1 MLKIFYGYNQNLVDI
16 TNICYNK
23 LLINDY
29 IIIPSDDIIR
39 ANIFRDH
46 IPGILKYI
54 YIEDNNN
61 NILRIDNY
69 KIIKIYKE
77 ENNLKNIEIISIND
91 EKNRKIWW
99 EETGKFIENDIER
112 LNELHKRIK
121 FNFGNIKDEYPEQVM
136 SMKFIKP
143 TDKVLELGSNIGR
156 NTCIISHLL
165 EDSKN
170 FVAVETDKNTC
181 EKLDINRKNNN
192 FNFHIENSAISK
204 RNLVQQ
210 NNTWT
215 TVISNNILPNQ
226 FLVNKISWEE
236 LKEKYNID
244 FNVLVADV
252 EGSLYYIC
260 QDEPDFFNNFNKI
273 IMENDYNDINHKN
286 YVDSHLVKYGF
297 KNIYKEAGGWG
308 PCFNCFYEVWEK

>member
-29 IIIPSDDIIR
+29 IIIPSDDNIR

-69 KIIKIYKE
+69 KIIKIHKE
-77 ENNLKNIEIISIND
+77 ENNLENIEIISIND

-99 EETGKFIENDIER
+99 EETGKFIEDDIER

-170 FVAVETDKNTC
+170 LVAVETDKNTC

-215 TVISNNILPNQ
+215 TVISNNILPNY

-273 IMENDYNDINHKN
+273 IMENDYNDINHKIF
-286 YVDSHLVKYGF
+286 VDFCLIKYGF